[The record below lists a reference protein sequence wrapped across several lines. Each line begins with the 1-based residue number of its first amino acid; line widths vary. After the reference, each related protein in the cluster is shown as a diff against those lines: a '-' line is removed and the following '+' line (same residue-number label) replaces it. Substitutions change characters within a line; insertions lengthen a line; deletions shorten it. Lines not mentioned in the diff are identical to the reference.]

1 MPRQLEA
8 KKDVIHCEKSWGVV
22 NKHRSANIRM
32 GKPTEQSVLY
42 GEYIV
47 IKGER
52 RELKHLS
59 TCRKGNQPRLRK

>member
-1 MPRQLEA
+1 MIRIFLKREEGDYLCVKNQAIGKSIWRMPRQLEA

-42 GEYIV
+42 DE
-47 IKGER
+47 
-52 RELKHLS
+52 
-59 TCRKGNQPRLRK
+59 

>member
-42 GEYIV
+42 DE
-47 IKGER
+47 
-52 RELKHLS
+52 
-59 TCRKGNQPRLRK
+59 

>member
-42 GEYIV
+42 GTQGTETSKY
-47 IKGER
+47 
-52 RELKHLS
+52 L
-59 TCRKGNQPRLRK
+59 